1 MLVKDL
7 KPVTSL
13 VLLGDLALISEDRAV
28 QWHAVI
34 PSVEN
39 AMQSSGIFFFLFEA
53 PVQWYMYLSCF
64 R

>member
-13 VLLGDLALISEDRAV
+13 VLLGDLAFISEDRAA

-34 PSVEN
+34 PSVDN
-39 AMQSSGIFFFLFEA
+39 AMQSSGIFFSFFLFEA
-53 PVQWYMYLSCF
+53 PVQW
-64 R
+64 